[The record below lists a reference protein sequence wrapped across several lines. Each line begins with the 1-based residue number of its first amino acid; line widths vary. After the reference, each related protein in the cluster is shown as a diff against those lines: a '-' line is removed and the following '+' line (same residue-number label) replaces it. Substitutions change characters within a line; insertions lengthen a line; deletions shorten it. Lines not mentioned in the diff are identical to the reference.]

1 MKVVYVFPESKTQCY
16 LKESIINIHD
26 DNKATNEL
34 TMSMINRPA
43 NQSYKLVYKT
53 VSCL

>member
-1 MKVVYVFPESKTQCY
+1 MKVVYVFPESKIQCY

-34 TMSMINRPA
+34 TMSMIYQPA
-43 NQSYKLVYKT
+43 NQSYKLVYET
-53 VSCL
+53 ASCL